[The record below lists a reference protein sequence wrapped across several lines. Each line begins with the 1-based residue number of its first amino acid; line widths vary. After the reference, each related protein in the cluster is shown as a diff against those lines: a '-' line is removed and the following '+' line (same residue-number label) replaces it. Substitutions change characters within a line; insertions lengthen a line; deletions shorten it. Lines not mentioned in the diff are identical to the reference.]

1 MLLSQYNQIKKYEA
15 MNDDFSLNFL
25 KVFETI
31 TKTRFI
37 KV

>member
-1 MLLSQYNQIKKYEA
+1 MKKYEA

>member
-1 MLLSQYNQIKKYEA
+1 MLLSQYNQMKKYEA

-25 KVFETI
+25 KFFETI
-31 TKTRFI
+31 MKTRFI